1 MVDYMRISRTP
12 GVWEIVAECE
22 ECEGTG
28 SVSSEI
34 AVVDFMNGGYLTE
47 RIADCPECEGSGWRH
62 LTEEEEHA
70 LPKMH

>member
-1 MVDYMRISRTP
+1 M
-12 GVWEIVAECE
+12 
-22 ECEGTG
+22 
-28 SVSSEI
+28 SSEV